1 MSDTITL
8 KEPTVTEAE
17 VRAAVKGTK
26 LGDQK
31 TIAEI
36 TKMVNRWATEGKRPL
51 HTWCR
56 IHGVKCQMTAKA
68 YFAKRLEEYGTV
80 MKLLTTYVGR
90 GAKSSVAKAE
100 TPAGNKTTVPTPA
113 TPTKA
118 ASAPVKPAK
127 TEAPRATSNKR
138 KINISSEVIEE
149 DANGATT
156 RRRHTIEDSSGMI
169 LVQYDEFPLDRDRE
183 NLYIIGSSAL
193 RMELL

>member
-26 LGDQK
+26 LADQK

-51 HTWCR
+51 HTWCK

-100 TPAGNKTTVPTPA
+100 TPAGNKTTVSTPVA
-113 TPTKA
+113 TTKA
-118 ASAPVKPAK
+118 PAAPTKPAK
-127 TEAPRATSNKR
+127 TDAPRATSNK
-138 KINISSEVIEE
+138 KKVNTSSEVIEE
-149 DANGATT
+149 DANGVTT
-156 RRRHTIEDSSGMI
+156 RRRHTIEDASGI

-183 NLYIIGSSAL
+183 NMYIIGSSAL
-193 RMELL
+193 RMELLA